1 MMKDILTSEPRFWL
15 SHTKED
21 SNGVYIW
28 PDPAPSLEDALER
41 ATSAA
46 KEEPSGMIGVVR
58 AELSRGE
65 PTIKTVAV
73 VMCDEEEW
81 RLLAM
86 NIDSPSAAISESK
99 LVGLLIDR
107 KGSKGAAQLIAR
119 RKMGE
124 CGLALHLGLDPDKVV
139 NWDVSVGTGPAF
151 FLSAR

>member
-1 MMKDILTSEPRFWL
+1 
-15 SHTKED
+15 
-21 SNGVYIW
+21 
-28 PDPAPSLEDALER
+28 
-41 ATSAA
+41 
-46 KEEPSGMIGVVR
+46 MIGVVR

-65 PTIKTVAV
+65 PTIKAVAV

-86 NIDSPSAAISESK
+86 NIDNPSAAISQSK

-107 KGSKGAAQLIAR
+107 KGSKGAAQLIAQLIAQ

-139 NWDVSVGTGPAF
+139 NWDVNVGTGPAF